1 MLPRIFLRKLVGGGL
16 HLDQGVSWD
25 PGHEI
30 PPRQALER
38 GWRLQEREGQDQSR
52 PVRPGPPGW
61 GGGLTPGPGQR
72 PQSTCD
78 GTLPLWIFFVNP
90 VDILQLLSYIFS
102 QMHLA
107 ESDVIHLWLSCYSC
121 LLFFCQVF
129 NVLVFISNS
138 LVFLLVIFSGQPVF
152 PIGLSTS
159 VL

>member
-1 MLPRIFLRKLVGGGL
+1 MLPRTFLRKLVGGGL

-61 GGGLTPGPGQR
+61 GGGLTPGPGRR

-78 GTLPLWIFFVNP
+78 GTLPLSSGCSSWR
-90 VDILQLLSYIFS
+90 
-102 QMHLA
+102 
-107 ESDVIHLWLSCYSC
+107 
-121 LLFFCQVF
+121 
-129 NVLVFISNS
+129 SNS
-138 LVFLLVIFSGQPVF
+138 HVQRWQPSE
-152 PIGLSTS
+152 GLSLATRDIYEAEAEPCS
-159 VL
+159 LPELAQGSAGL